1 MSLPPLP
8 ESAID
13 IGAFA
18 ADWRAAVSLSGAA
31 LARSGAAKPGYA
43 IEMIRMIEDH
53 GPYVVIAPGLAL
65 AHARPGPQVIANG
78 LSIVTLKEPVR
89 FGHAHNDPVRVVLGL
104 AISEAGAHLAAVAA
118 VANIFNDS
126 SAIDQLAEATTAA
139 EVQHIMGVV
148 PS

>member
-8 ESAID
+8 ESAIE
-13 IGAFA
+13 IGAVA
-18 ADWRAAVSLSGAA
+18 KDWRAAVALSGEA
-31 LARSGAAKPGYA
+31 LARSGSAPPGYA
-43 IEMIRMIEDH
+43 DEMIRMIEDH

-65 AHARPGPQVIANG
+65 AHARPGPQVITNG

-126 SAIDQLAEATTAA
+126 SAIDQLAAATTAA
-139 EVQHIMGVV
+139 EIQRIMGVS
-148 PS
+148 PE

>member
-8 ESAID
+8 ETAID
-13 IGAFA
+13 IDAFA
-18 ADWRAAVSLSGAA
+18 ADWRAAVSLAGEA
-31 LARSGAAKPGYA
+31 LVRSGAAKTGYSA
-43 IEMIRMIEDH
+43 EMIRMIENH

-65 AHARPGPQVIANG
+65 AHARPGPEVITNG

-104 AISEAGAHLAAVAA
+104 AIAEAGAHLAAVAA

-126 SAIDQLAEATTAA
+126 SAIDRLAAATSAA
-139 EVQHIMGVV
+139 EVQKIMGVT
-148 PS
+148 P

>member
-1 MSLPPLP
+1 MPLPPLP

-18 ADWRAAVSLSGAA
+18 ADWRAAVSLSGDA
-31 LARSGAAKPGYA
+31 LVRSGAAKPGYA
-43 IEMIRMIEDH
+43 GEMIRMIENF

-65 AHARPGPQVIANG
+65 AHARPGPEVIANG
-78 LSIVTLKEPVR
+78 LSVVTLSEPVR

-104 AISEAGAHLAAVAA
+104 AIAESGAHLAAVAA

-126 SAIDQLAEATTAA
+126 SAIGQIAEATSAA
-139 EVQHIMGVV
+139 EVQQIMGVI